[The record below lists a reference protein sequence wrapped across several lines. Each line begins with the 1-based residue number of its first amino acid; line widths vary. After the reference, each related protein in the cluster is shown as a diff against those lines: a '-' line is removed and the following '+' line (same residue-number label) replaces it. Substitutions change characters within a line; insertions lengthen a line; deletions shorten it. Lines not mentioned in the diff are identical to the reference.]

1 MQRSET
7 PLPPTQALATELSV
21 PCHVPSGCRIAT
33 PAGYKAMTN
42 NRVRV
47 FIAVELSDAVKAEMG
62 KLIAAIDALELRGVR
77 TVRAEGLHL
86 TLRFLGDVDSDVVP
100 SIISAMETAAA
111 ESAPF
116 ELTLAGTGAFPNT
129 ATPRTLWVGMKGD
142 LDRLVTLQRGVQS
155 ALETAGFG
163 RSSERFSPHVTI
175 ARIRDRVSSTHR
187 RRATAVLNEAIPSPI
202 KVRVDSITLMRST
215 PQPGGSIYN
224 QLHTA
229 PLGARGTIAS

>member
-1 MQRSET
+1 ME
-7 PLPPTQALATELSV
+7 LPDP
-21 PCHVPSGCRIAT
+21 
-33 PAGYKAMTN
+33 
-42 NRVRV
+42 
-47 FIAVELSDAVKAEMG
+47 VKAEMG
-62 KLIAAIDALELRGVR
+62 KLIAAVDALELRSVR

-116 ELTLAGTGAFPNT
+116 ELSLAGTGAFPNT

-142 LDRLVTLQRGVQS
+142 LDQLVTLQRGVQS

-163 RSSERFSPHVTI
+163 RSRERFSPHVTI
-175 ARIRDRVSSTHR
+175 ARIRDRVSSIHR
-187 RRATAVLNEAIPSPI
+187 RRAAAVLNEAIPSPI

-229 PLGARGTIAS
+229 PLGDRGTIAS

>member
-1 MQRSET
+1 
-7 PLPPTQALATELSV
+7 
-21 PCHVPSGCRIAT
+21 
-33 PAGYKAMTN
+33 MTDS
-42 NRVRV
+42 RVRV
-47 FIAVELSDAVKAEMG
+47 FVAVELPDPVKAEMG
-62 KLIAAIDALELRGVR
+62 KLIAAVDALELRGVR

-142 LDRLVTLQRGVQS
+142 LDQLVTLQRGVQS

-163 RSSERFSPHVTI
+163 RSGERFSPHVTI
-175 ARIRDRVSSTHR
+175 ARVRDRVSSTHR
-187 RRATAVLNEAIPSPI
+187 RRAAAVLNEAIPSPI

>member
-1 MQRSET
+1 
-7 PLPPTQALATELSV
+7 
-21 PCHVPSGCRIAT
+21 
-33 PAGYKAMTN
+33 MTDS
-42 NRVRV
+42 RVRV
-47 FIAVELSDAVKAEMG
+47 FVAVELPDPVKAEMG
-62 KLIAAIDALELRGVR
+62 KLIAAVDALELRGVR

-116 ELTLAGTGAFPNT
+116 ELTLAGTGAFHSYQRTAGNGKSVGPAGPDT

-142 LDRLVTLQRGVQS
+142 LDQLVTLQRGVQS

-163 RSSERFSPHVTI
+163 RSGERFSPHVTI
-175 ARIRDRVSSTHR
+175 ARVRDRVSSTHR
-187 RRATAVLNEAIPSPI
+187 RRAAAVLNEAIPSPI